1 MPLAS
6 FKVYGVDK
14 LNFTDGEKIM
24 KIDCCG
30 LACPEPVLRTKKALE
45 ALPNDAILEVLVN
58 SLASKEN
65 VLRFAQNGGFEAKM
79 EDVGEG
85 KSLVTIVKGYACK
98 IANESQDNAFLDK
111 TLFLKSDKVG
121 EGELGSKLIVGFL
134 KSTLE
139 LPKLPKR
146 IICVNQAVL
155 LTTADEGAPIIEVLK
170 ALEAKGVEIYSC
182 GVCLEFYGVTDQL
195 KVGKIGN
202 AYGTIEMLF
211 GGEGTISL

>member
-1 MPLAS
+1 M
-6 FKVYGVDK
+6 K
-14 LNFTDGEKIM
+14 L
-24 KIDCCG
+24 DCSG
-30 LACPEPVLRTKKALE
+30 LACPEPVLQTKKALE
-45 ALPNDAILEVLVN
+45 DLPNDSVLEVTVS

-65 VLRFAQNGGFEAKM
+65 VMRFAQNGGF
-79 EDVGEG
+79 DVRAQDLEEG
-85 KSLVTIVKGYACK
+85 KSLITIVKGFTCK
-98 IANESQDNAFLDK
+98 TVVDAKEELFLDK

-139 LPKLPKR
+139 LPKLPRR
-146 IICVNQAVL
+146 IVCVNQAVL
-155 LTTADEGAPIIEVLK
+155 LTTADEHAPITEVLK

-182 GVCLEFYGVTDQL
+182 GVCLEFFGVSDKL

-202 AYGTIEMLF
+202 AFGTIEMLF

>member
-1 MPLAS
+1 
-6 FKVYGVDK
+6 
-14 LNFTDGEKIM
+14 M

-45 ALPNDAILEVLVN
+45 ILPNDSILEVVVN
-58 SLASKEN
+58 SVASKEN
-65 VLRFAQNGGFEAKM
+65 VLRYAQNGGFDARIE
-79 EDVGEG
+79 EIGEG
-85 KSLVTIVKGYACK
+85 KSVVSIVKGFACG
-98 IANESQDNAFLDK
+98 IVDESKDGAFLDK

-121 EGELGSKLIVGFL
+121 EGELGAKLIVGFL

-146 IICVNQAVL
+146 VVCVNQAVL
-155 LTTADEGAPIIEVLK
+155 LTTADESAPIIEIFK

-182 GVCLEFYGVTDQL
+182 GVCLEYYGVTDKL